1 LSVHLPVLS
10 VLPPYR
16 PKPPPLWF
24 VTNGATTV
32 GPVRTSLLLRGIAHG
47 RVPAECR
54 IRELTW
60 RKWRALH
67 EVREVRALKSP
78 SSWNLTTAARTAN
91 LLLRASDRSERLLL
105 GLQAAVAV
113 TSASAGLIHRFGDS
127 GPVIRYVHGDTT
139 LGVLGQRL
147 SPRDPALNAAC
158 QARMLLGSPE
168 EGEAER
174 SIWLRLTAGYRAFR
188 GVAMVPLIHR
198 SRLFGAIELG
208 RSEHA
213 FRAEDALELA
223 RLATV
228 VAEQYAAY

>member
-1 LSVHLPVLS
+1 
-10 VLPPYR
+10 
-16 PKPPPLWF
+16 
-24 VTNGATTV
+24 
-32 GPVRTSLLLRGIAHG
+32 LLLRGIAHG

-67 EVREVRALKSP
+67 DVREVRALKRN

-105 GLQAAVAV
+105 GLEAAVAQ
-113 TSASAGLIHRFGDS
+113 TSASAGLIHCFGDS
-127 GPVIRYVHGDTT
+127 GPVIRYVHGERTFG
-139 LGVLGQRL
+139 LLGQRM
-147 SPRDPALNAAC
+147 STRDPALNAAC
-158 QARMLLGSPE
+158 RARMLLGTPE
-168 EGEAER
+168 DGEGER
-174 SIWLRLTAGYRAFR
+174 SIWMRLGAGSRTFR

-198 SRLFGAIELG
+198 ARLFGAIELG
-208 RSEHA
+208 RCEHA